1 MTASFSVVQR
11 RYDDAREIAAY
22 AQMRDEVGLDAA
34 EEELLALC
42 FAKGSRLLDLG
53 CGAGREAF
61 GAARRG
67 CQVIAL
73 DIVHAMLTSGQCA
86 ARGERLPI
94 AWLRA
99 EVGRLPFASRSFD
112 GALLV
117 CQLLEHFHGRANRL
131 RVLREAARVVKRS
144 GHLVLSVHNGLWRP
158 GPRHWLLRYARRR
171 ENGELP
177 QGGGSLVRRLVRRQ
191 RLLRAADLEDARR
204 LTAQRV
210 HFEAQTLTRRV
221 ARSLGLP
228 TPEPGDG
235 WTTTVSHA
243 GPAPL
248 RMPFHP
254 YSPGELRL
262 DLREAGLRLIA
273 ERPFPLPPK
282 NQLGKIAARGADF
295 WYAAAQV
302 S

>member
-1 MTASFSVVQR
+1 MTAPVRLVHR
-11 RYDDAREIAAY
+11 RYNDAREIAAY
-22 AQMRDEVGLDAA
+22 AQTRDEAGLDAA

-67 CQVIAL
+67 YGVVAVDL
-73 DIVHAMLTSGQCA
+73 VHAMLTDGKNA
-86 ARGERLPI
+86 AESAGL
-94 AWLRA
+94 AVQWLRA
-99 EVGRLPFASRSFD
+99 DVGALPFPARSFD

-131 RVLREAARVVKRS
+131 RILREAARVVRPG

-171 ENGELP
+171 ENDELP
-177 QGGGSLVRRLVRRQ
+177 QEGGGLARRLIRRQ
-191 RLLRAADLEDARR
+191 RVLRAADLEDAGRLAARR
-204 LTAQRV
+204 VR
-210 HFEAQTLTRRV
+210 FEVQTLARRV
-221 ARSLGLP
+221 ARGLGLP
-228 TPEPGDG
+228 APEPGDG
-235 WTTTVSHA
+235 WTATVSHA

-248 RMPFHP
+248 KMPFHP
-254 YSPGELRL
+254 YNPGELRL
-262 DLREAGLRLIA
+262 DLREAGLRLVA
-273 ERPFPLPPK
+273 ERPFPLRP
-282 NQLGKIAARGADF
+282 NGHLGTIAARGADF
-295 WYAAAQV
+295 WYAAAKV

>member
-1 MTASFSVVQR
+1 MSAPVRLVHH
-11 RYDDAREIAAY
+11 RYNNAREIAAY
-22 AQMRDEVGLDAA
+22 AQMRDEAGLDAA
-34 EEELLALC
+34 EQDLFSLC

-67 CQVIAL
+67 YEVVGV
-73 DIVHAMLTSGQCA
+73 DVVHAMLRNGKHA
-86 ARGERLPI
+86 AQNEGL
-94 AWLRA
+94 AVQWLRA
-99 EVGRLPFASRSFD
+99 DVGYLPFASGSFD

-131 RVLREAARVVKRS
+131 RILREAARVVKPG

-158 GPRHWLLRYARRR
+158 GARHWLLRYARRR

-177 QGGGSLVRRLVRRQ
+177 EAGGGVARRLVRRQ
-191 RLLRAADLEDARR
+191 RVLRAADLKDAGFLAARR
-204 LTAQRV
+204 VR
-210 HFEAQTLTRRV
+210 FEAQTLARRV
-221 ARSLGLP
+221 ARGLGLP
-228 TPEPGDG
+228 ALEPGDG
-235 WTTTVSHA
+235 WTATVSHA

-248 RMPFHP
+248 GMPFHP
-254 YSPGELRL
+254 YSRGELRL
-262 DLREAGLRLIA
+262 DLRKAGLRLVA

-282 NQLGKIAARGADF
+282 GRLGAIAVRGADF
-295 WYAAAQV
+295 WYAAARV

>member
-1 MTASFSVVQR
+1 VTAPVPLVHR
-11 RYDDAREIAAY
+11 RYNDAREIAAY
-22 AQMRDEVGLDAA
+22 AQLRDEAGLDAA
-34 EEELLALC
+34 EEELFATC

-67 CQVIAL
+67 YGVVAVDLVQ
-73 DIVHAMLTSGQCA
+73 AMLTNGKHA
-86 ARGERLPI
+86 AERAGLPVQ
-94 AWLRA
+94 WLRA
-99 EVGRLPFASRSFD
+99 EVGALPFASRSFD

-117 CQLLEHFHGRANRL
+117 CQLLEHFHGRTNRL
-131 RVLREAARVVKRS
+131 RILREAARVVRPG

-171 ENGELP
+171 ERGELP
-177 QGGGSLVRRLVRRQ
+177 QGGGGLARRLVRRQ
-191 RLLRAADLEDARR
+191 HVLRAADLEDAGRLALRR
-204 LTAQRV
+204 VR
-210 HFEAQTLTRRV
+210 FEAQTWIRRM
-221 ARSLGLP
+221 ARGLGLP
-228 TPEPGDG
+228 AREPGDG
-235 WTTTVSHA
+235 FTATVSHA

-254 YSPGELRL
+254 YNPGELRL
-262 DLREAGLRLIA
+262 DLEEAGLRLVA

-282 NQLGKIAARGADF
+282 GHLGTIAARGADF
-295 WYAAAQV
+295 WYAAAKV

>member
-1 MTASFSVVQR
+1 MTAPVCSVHH
-11 RYDDAREIAAY
+11 RYNDAREIAAY
-22 AQMRDEVGLDAA
+22 AQTRDEAGLDEA

-67 CQVIAL
+67 YGVVAV
-73 DIVHAMLTSGQCA
+73 DVVHAMLINGSQA
-86 ARGERLPI
+86 AQNAGL
-94 AWLRA
+94 ALQWLRA
-99 EVGRLPFASRSFD
+99 DVGALPFASRSFD

-131 RVLREAARVVKRS
+131 GVLREAARVVRPG

-158 GPRHWLLRYARRR
+158 GARHWLMRYARRR
-171 ENGELP
+171 ERGELP
-177 QGGGSLVRRLVRRQ
+177 AGGGGPARRLVRRQ
-191 RLLRAADLEDARR
+191 RVLRAADLEDAGRLAARR
-204 LTAQRV
+204 IR
-210 HFEAQTLTRRV
+210 FEAQVLARRV
-221 ARSLGLP
+221 ARGLGFPAL
-228 TPEPGDG
+228 EPGDG
-235 WTTTVSHA
+235 WTRTVSHA
-243 GPAPL
+243 GPAG

-254 YSPGELRL
+254 YHPGELRA
-262 DLREAGLRLIA
+262 DLREVGLRLVA

-282 NQLGKIAARGADF
+282 GPLGTIAAGGADF
-295 WYAAAQV
+295 WYAAAKV